1 MVKKYTKNNCDKIK
15 ILFFNNIFNNLLI
28 ILISWHISCILAF
41 CYNINFI
48 GSKYVYKY
56 FNK

>member
-1 MVKKYTKNNCDKIK
+1 MIKKYTKNTRGKFK
-15 ILFFNNIFNNLLI
+15 ILFFNNIFNDLLI
-28 ILISWHISCILAF
+28 ILISWHISCMFIF